1 MKIIFM
7 MYLIVGLGNPGK
19 KYARTRHNAGW
30 LILDYAYKA
39 KWQKSKSASAAYCQT
54 KIAGQPVELFRP
66 LTFMNNSGQS
76 VAIAAKKHHLAP
88 THIIVVHDDK
98 DVPLG
103 QIKIQTNRGDAGH
116 NGVKSIIAHLKTR
129 SFVRIR
135 VGIRPLNDLPAG
147 QLVLKNFSAADLKVI
162 KALGS
167 KIKEAIEL
175 IIGQGLTM
183 AMNKFNPV
191 TRTLP
196 TP

>member
-1 MKIIFM
+1 M
-7 MYLIVGLGNPGK
+7 
-19 KYARTRHNAGW
+19 
-30 LILDYAYKA
+30 
-39 KWQKSKSASAAYCQT
+39 
-54 KIAGQPVELFRP
+54 
-66 LTFMNNSGQS
+66 
-76 VAIAAKKHHLAP
+76 
-88 THIIVVHDDK
+88 
-98 DVPLG
+98 
-103 QIKIQTNRGDAGH
+103 
-116 NGVKSIIAHLKTR
+116 
-129 SFVRIR
+129 
-135 VGIRPLNDLPAG
+135 GIRPLNDLPAG